1 MQNQRYTKLLA
12 FSVDFLELLNNLR
25 AATFE
30 NLSER
35 VKNSKPEN
43 ELYDRFLSSQV
54 QVLE

>member
-30 NLSER
+30 NLSEW